1 MVATSKQ
8 TTQGYVVEAYGNL
21 LRVHFDGHV
30 RQGEVAYV
38 SVDSTWLK
46 AEIIEVAGDEVKIQ
60 VFEESQG
67 ISRGALVTF
76 SGHLLEAE
84 LGPGLLQG
92 IFDGLQNR
100 LEVLADTS
108 LFLKRGE
115 YVNAIC
121 RETVWAYTQ
130 EASVGDVLSRGDV
143 LGTVK

>member
-60 VFEESQG
+60 VFEETQG

-84 LGPGLLQG
+84 LGPGLLSR
-92 IFDGLQNR
+92 DCMGLYAKGFGR
-100 LEVLADTS
+100 RCSFSRRCAGYG
-108 LFLKRGE
+108 KRR
-115 YVNAIC
+115 AF
-121 RETVWAYTQ
+121 
-130 EASVGDVLSRGDV
+130 
-143 LGTVK
+143 